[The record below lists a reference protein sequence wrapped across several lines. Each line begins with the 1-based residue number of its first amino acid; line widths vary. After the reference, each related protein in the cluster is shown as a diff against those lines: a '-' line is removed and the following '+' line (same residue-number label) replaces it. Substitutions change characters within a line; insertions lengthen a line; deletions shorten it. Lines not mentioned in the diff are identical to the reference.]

1 MWKYGKIVYGKPECR
16 RKGGRGRQETKVG
29 TQTETGESGEREE
42 GRTVARQSHSGKP
55 KQKLSFN

>member
-29 TQTETGESGEREE
+29 TQTERERKAG